1 MPTFPFLQP
10 VDKQSLLDSGI
21 LCCLIHILNALLS
34 PDQANQKQ
42 KPSDYERK
50 LQTES
55 NYVDD
60 VVQARRLEVD
70 FFFWCLSCDYF
81 YAYIIYIRLAV
92 TFGSLL
98 SYM

>member
-1 MPTFPFLQP
+1 MLTFSFLQP
-10 VDKQSLLDSGI
+10 IDKHSLLDSGI

-50 LQTES
+50 LQTEN
-55 NYVDD
+55 NYGDD

-70 FFFWCLSCDYF
+70 FFFWCLSLIIF
-81 YAYIIYIRLAV
+81 MHTSYIHLAA